1 MLIREFTKSII
12 DLHVV
17 TNVWFISCNVRYVVC
32 NITVKLTM
40 NSDTGR
46 IIIRITIGKVYGVK
60 VINKQAFLLT
70 SKQLAI
76 VVLLMTLK

>member
-1 MLIREFTKSII
+1 MTRRFRKSVI

-17 TNVWFISCNVRYVVC
+17 TNVWSSSCRVRYVVC

-40 NSDTGR
+40 NSGTDGIATR
-46 IIIRITIGKVYGVK
+46 IRIGKVYGVK
-60 VINKQAFLLT
+60 IINKQAYLLT
-70 SKQLAI
+70 SKQLAE